1 MGNVPYAQCNHDALA
16 AVLGEDRV
24 RTIIC
29 RLKEDGEERNKSW
42 AYVTLMNQAT
52 VAYVLQAEFRMGAAG
67 QSHLLSVQLPKGARE
82 GGGKACEITSAVS
95 MIHRSQSNFPIE
107 PTEPEQQGEAA
118 AAEEGAAVDG
128 AAAEE
133 GAATERAKEKNF
145 AHPKLLVLARREL
158 HVAR

>member
-1 MGNVPYAQCNHDALA
+1 MHVAHTIENTDAAPL
-16 AVLGEDRV
+16 
-24 RTIIC
+24 TT
-29 RLKEDGEERNKSW
+29 EE
-42 AYVTLMNQAT
+42 
-52 VAYVLQAEFRMGAAG
+52 EEEEE
-67 QSHLLSVQLPKGARE
+67 E
-82 GGGKACEITSAVS
+82 G
-95 MIHRSQSNFPIE
+95 
-107 PTEPEQQGEAA
+107 AA